1 MPPEKSLWRKDIIGW
16 SLYDFAN
23 TIYSMNIVSR
33 YLKLYII
40 EDLGYDDRYFDI
52 PYSLSM
58 AVAALLMPALGAM
71 SDQSTKKRFFL
82 MLFTLTCCGA
92 VGTLAI
98 IPPTLLAITI
108 VMFVIANFAYEAGQP
123 FYNALLYSVADGSQ
137 ARFVSGIGVGLG
149 YVGAIL
155 GLILTMPFV
164 TGAFFGFDLPF
175 FEAGGKVASFLPT
188 AVLFAVFSLPLFLW
202 VKERPVARKQ
212 KSSLRQAYRDVWD
225 AIRQTK
231 RYPGVVRFLVADY
244 FIEDAVAVVIINM
257 GVFCTAV
264 IGLND
269 SQITLFLVITP
280 IAAVIGSVVIGKL
293 CQHLRLKRMLNVI
306 VAGWAVALVA
316 FVFAEEMWL
325 IWLLGSLIGVLLG
338 GLMTVTRP
346 LLAELVP
353 REELGR
359 FFGLFSLSGRAAAII
374 GPLIWTAIVYLFQ
387 PDRPLGRAVA
397 EFLGIAGHGL
407 EKLPYRMAVMALVV
421 MMLIGLYILRRV
433 PEPELDSHG

>member
-1 MPPEKSLWRKDIIGW
+1 VTSEKPLWSKDIVGW

-58 AVAALLMPALGAM
+58 AVAALLMPALGAL
-71 SDQSTKKRFFL
+71 SDHSTKKRFFL
-82 MLFTLTCCGA
+82 LLFTLTCCGA

-98 IPPTLLAITI
+98 VPPALLAVTI
-108 VMFVIANFAYEAGQP
+108 ILFVIANFAYEAGQP
-123 FYNALLYSVADGSQ
+123 FYNALLYSVADGSR

-164 TGAFFGFDLPF
+164 TGAFFGHELPF
-175 FEAGGKVASFLPT
+175 FEAGGKIASFAPT

-202 VKERPVARKQ
+202 VKERPVVK
-212 KSSLRQAYRDVWD
+212 KKKTSLRAAYREVWD

-231 RYPGVVRFLVADY
+231 KYPGVVRFLVADY

-293 CQHLRLKRMLNVI
+293 CQHLRLKRMLNIIVI
-306 VAGWAVALVA
+306 GWAVVLAA
-316 FVFAEEMWL
+316 FVFAEAMWL
-325 IWLLGSLIGVLLG
+325 VWVLGSLIGILLG

-346 LLAELVP
+346 LLAEMVP

-359 FFGLFSLSGRAAAII
+359 FFGLFSLSGRAAAIF

-387 PDRPLGRAVA
+387 PDRPLGAAAVDV
-397 EFLGIAGHGL
+397 LGIEGAGVD
-407 EKLPYRMAVMALVV
+407 KLPYRMAVMALVG
-421 MMLIGLYILRRV
+421 MILIGLYILRRV
-433 PEPELDSHG
+433 PEPEPNQHA